1 MKKAIGS
8 FAILTLC
15 ALALSLGF
23 LVTGCESGKG
33 LESIFIS
40 PESVTLTATNKSQ
53 IFTAGGESLLTNDTG
68 VVTSLARPLQWYV
81 SDPALG
87 SITKSSGTQAVYT
100 RTTANGDNT
109 VIVKDQYD
117 NEGFSTVRQE

>member
-33 LESIFIS
+33 LESLFIS
-40 PESVTLTATNKSQ
+40 PESVTLTATNKTV
-53 IFTAGGESLLTNDTG
+53 IFTAGGESLSTNDTG
-68 VVTSLARPLQWYV
+68 QVASLARPLQWYV

-100 RTTANGDNT
+100 RTTANGENT

-117 NEGFSTVRQE
+117 NEGFATVRQE

>member
-33 LESIFIS
+33 LESLFIS
-40 PESVTLTATNKSQ
+40 PESVTLTATNKTV
-53 IFTAGGESLLTNDTG
+53 IFTAGGESLSTNDTG

-81 SDPALG
+81 SDPNLG

-100 RTTANGDNT
+100 RTGANGDNT

-117 NEGFSTVRQE
+117 NEGYATVTQQ

>member
-8 FAILTLC
+8 FALLTLC
-15 ALALSLGF
+15 AFALSIGF
-23 LVTGCESGKG
+23 LITGCESGKG
-33 LESIFIS
+33 LESLFIS
-40 PESVTLTATNKSQ
+40 PESVTLTATNKTV
-53 IFTAGGESLLTNDTG
+53 IFTAGGESLSTNDTG

-100 RTTANGDNT
+100 RTSANGDNT

-117 NEGFSTVRQE
+117 NEGFATVRQE